1 MLTVIVKGWFLEFL
15 MCHNFADFYLN
26 CRKAPVHVHLYI
38 FTKKFK
44 DKVEYKSFCEGFP
57 DSAAH
62 TS

>member
-1 MLTVIVKGWFLEFL
+1 